1 MSSKTSSNHN
11 RVNSHHHPS
20 HGHAKK
26 LSGSSHHLPAPHH
39 HQQHQH
45 PAPHHQQPHSQHPPA
60 GVRSVRPMHPAE
72 TVRGGAEDKMR
83 MAGSS
88 RPHREEKV
96 SFFTELFEVKY
107 SLEPL
112 LVEAVCGR
120 F

>member
-26 LSGSSHHLPAPHH
+26 ISGSSHHLPAPHPH
-39 HQQHQH
+39 HQQHQ
-45 PAPHHQQPHSQHPPA
+45 APHHQPQHSQHPPG

-72 TVRGGAEDKMR
+72 TVRGGAEEKMR

-96 SFFTELFEVKY
+96 SFFFYIIVFF
-107 SLEPL
+107 S
-112 LVEAVCGR
+112 
-120 F
+120 

>member
-26 LSGSSHHLPAPHH
+26 ISGSSHHLPPHH
-39 HQQHQH
+39 HQQQH
-45 PAPHHQQPHSQHPPA
+45 PAPHHQPQHSQHPPSTSG
-60 GVRSVRPMHPAE
+60 GVRSVRPMHPSE
-72 TVRGGAEDKMR
+72 TVLRGAEEKMR

-96 SFFTELFEVKY
+96 SFWGFFLKC
-107 SLEPL
+107 L
-112 LVEAVCGR
+112 LWTWIVG
-120 F
+120 